1 MKRLNFEFFDEFKA
15 LDNLCIDIFGEANG
29 KRGVSLYIEN
39 MEKNARLGEA
49 KIEGWAADYK
59 SLKDARHTRNQL
71 AHSRSSFSEKMCTRE
86 QLEFVRSF
94 KARMCKGED
103 PLSLLQKLPESKKSH
118 GCIGKIVFLL
128 LIALIAACIV
138 KFLILK

>member
-15 LDNLCIDIFGEANG
+15 LDNLCIDIFGEADG
-29 KRGVSLYIEN
+29 KRGVTLYIEN
-39 MEKNARLGEA
+39 MAKNARLGEA
-49 KIEGWAADYK
+49 KVDGWASDYK
-59 SLKDARHTRNQL
+59 NLKDARHTRNQL

-94 KARMCKGED
+94 RARMCKGQD
-103 PLSLLQKLPESKKSH
+103 PLSLLRKRPEPKKSR
-118 GCIGKIVFLL
+118 GCTGKLIFLL
-128 LIALIAACIV
+128 LVALAVACIV